1 MIDSSYPSRVFLKG
15 LEGLVFFGWFEV
27 VAEEAELEKV
37 RKCVEDTCDPAD
49 CRRTLRMWPPWWP
62 PLLFEAVAVED
73 ESPLE
78 VDIAELR

>member
-1 MIDSSYPSRVFLKG
+1 LKG

-27 VAEEAELEKV
+27 VAEEAVLEKV

-62 PLLFEAVAVED
+62 PLLFEAVAVEE

>member
-1 MIDSSYPSRVFLKG
+1 MSKFPADCHTIKYFALDL
-15 LEGLVFFGWFEV
+15 LFGWFEV

-78 VDIAELR
+78 VDMAELR

>member
-1 MIDSSYPSRVFLKG
+1 MHTNTLQDTKLNTN
-15 LEGLVFFGWFEV
+15 LLFGWFEV

-73 ESPLE
+73 KNCILE
-78 VDIAELR
+78 LFN